1 MSDDLA
7 NDWGCDLICM
17 GRSSGRKRKVGA
29 TIAILADDRRH
40 RNFHS
45 LIEKTTNNLFGL
57 MKLTTN
63 GSDANLYA
71 VTSQT
76 QENTSGCLVACGSYV
91 SGDSGPLQSWSTSAF
106 DIGSGPSGII
116 SPEDQRITPFTL
128 EHTIALPYFIEGT
141 MCDDDRRKYEN
152 ECLEHLHIM
161 CLYNKVM
168 KKKVTCILMEI
179 TLASNG
185 STVSDRALTI
195 LGHLACLHD
204 FGIVVDE
211 IMTGG
216 RTKTMLSTM
225 EKPKI
230 FQKSVQFITMGK
242 WLKCGMVLGSKRQQN
257 IRNKLLSEQL
267 PRGASTGINGNEA
280 YTIYSEV
287 VNNLENVDARRRTV
301 LTKCRVKETEAW
313 GKGLHIFILGK
324 REGILAGTRN
334 RLLPLITNTPIT
346 VLAPKK
352 CPEWNKEAVNEKIVR
367 SCRKW
372 IISPKFGGLDEFG
385 YIFKII
391 FYFVDQ
397 ASDWKDSFC
406 QTDYIIK
413 KVLDKDCPLKK
424 SDVTSILELISDAGL
439 IKQVRKY
446 KNRLRGWNLSDEV
459 GMKSILEN
467 A

>member
-7 NDWGCDLICM
+7 NDWGCDLIFM

-29 TIAILADDRRH
+29 MIAILADDRRQ

-45 LIEKTTNNLFGL
+45 LIEKTTSNLFGL

-71 VTSQT
+71 VTSLT
-76 QENTSGCLVACGSYV
+76 QGNTSGCLIACGSYV
-91 SGDSGPLQSWSTSAF
+91 SGDCGPLQSWSTSAF
-106 DIGSGPSGII
+106 EIGSGPSGII
-116 SPEDQRITPFTL
+116 SPEDRRITPFTL
-128 EHTIALPYFIEGT
+128 EHTIPLPYFIEGT
-141 MCDDDRRKYEN
+141 MCDDDQHHYEN
-152 ECLEHLHIM
+152 ECLEHLHIL
-161 CLYNKVM
+161 CLYNKVL

-185 STVSDRALTI
+185 STISDRALTI
-195 LGHLACLHD
+195 LGHLAHVHD

-242 WLKCGMVLGSKRQQN
+242 WLKCGMVLGSKRQQT

-287 VNNLENVDARRRTV
+287 VNNLENVDARRRAV
-301 LTKCRVKETEAW
+301 LAKCRVSDNEAW
-313 GKGLHIFILGK
+313 GKGLHIFIPGK
-324 REGILAGTRN
+324 REGILAGTKN

-346 VLAPKK
+346 VHSPKK
-352 CPEWNKEAVNEKIVR
+352 CPEWNKEAVNEKTVR

-372 IISPKFGGLDEFG
+372 IISPQFGGLDEFG

-391 FYFVDQ
+391 CYFVDQ
-397 ASDWKDSFC
+397 ASDWKDSFF
-406 QTDYIIK
+406 QTEYIIK
-413 KVLDKDCPLKK
+413 KVLEKDCPIKK

-439 IKQVRKY
+439 IKPVRKY
-446 KNRLRGWNLSDEV
+446 KSRLRGWNLSDEV
-459 GMKSILEN
+459 GIKSILEN